1 MKAEPMKNSPE
12 SIENTEKGIVQP
24 PSRATSAPDS
34 LQDNS
39 PADGGGFNRRNL
51 LKASTLFGG
60 GGLIAQ
66 AVLPS
71 RASAQQTSPS
81 GAPGAGKPGRLNYK
95 DILVKAR
102 ERLYPT
108 CRVCPVCDGVACSGD
123 GGGIAGSG
131 TGMSFQNNFTSLQR
145 VKLMM
150 RTVHDVAKADT
161 STTIFGH
168 KLSFPAVCAPMGP
181 AATKF
186 GKGMTQQEWFESIV
200 GGCVAAGTLG
210 AVGDML
216 TYPIED
222 VRRNLKVVERFQG
235 KALYNSK
242 PIPNEII
249 LKWQP
254 EIDASGAAWLSVD
267 IDSGPKSVAQL
278 KELVK
283 AFKMPVVVKGIM
295 RVDDAMRCMDAGV
308 AGIAVSN
315 HGGRRQDHTAG
326 IAEVLP
332 AIAAKLKGKVPILTD
347 GCVATGSDVLKY
359 LALGADVV
367 MVGRHILRAAYGGGS
382 EGVALFMN
390 KMRTELQS
398 AMVLTGVPSVSKID
412 SSILYV

>member
-1 MKAEPMKNSPE
+1 MKNSPE
-12 SIENTEKGIVQP
+12 SIENRENTLAQP
-24 PSRATSAPDS
+24 QSRATSADDS
-34 LQDNS
+34 LREDS
-39 PADGGGFNRRNL
+39 PSEGGGFNRRNL

-66 AVLPS
+66 AMVPA
-71 RASAQQTSPS
+71 RASAQQTAPS
-81 GAPGAGKPGRLNYK
+81 GAPRAEGPGRLH
-95 DILVKAR
+95 
-102 ERLYPT
+102 
-108 CRVCPVCDGVACSGD
+108 GVACSGD

-131 TGMSFQNNFTSLQR
+131 TGMSFQNNFTALQH

-150 RTVHDVAKADT
+150 RNVHDVTKADT
-161 STTIFGH
+161 STTIFGR
-168 KLSFPAVCAPMGP
+168 KISLPAVCAPMGP

-186 GKGMTQQEWFESIV
+186 GKGMTQQEWFDSIV

-222 VRRNLKVVERFQG
+222 VKRNLKVVERFQG

-254 EIDASGAAWLSVD
+254 EIDATGAAWLSVD

-295 RVDDAMRCMDAGV
+295 RVDDAMRCVDAGV

-332 AIAAKLKGKVPILTD
+332 AVAAKLKGKVPILTD
-347 GCVATGSDVLKY
+347 GCVATGSDILKY

-367 MVGRHILRAAYGGGS
+367 MVGRHILRGAYGGGA
-382 EGVALFMN
+382 EGVALFVN
-390 KMRTELQS
+390 KLRAELQG

-412 SSILYV
+412 SSILYT